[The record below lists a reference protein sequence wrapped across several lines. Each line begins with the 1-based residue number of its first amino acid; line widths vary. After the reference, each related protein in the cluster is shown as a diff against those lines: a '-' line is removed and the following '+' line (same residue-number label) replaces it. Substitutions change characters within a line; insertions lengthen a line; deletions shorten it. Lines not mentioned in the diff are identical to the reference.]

1 MHRSGTSALTRVF
14 SLLGCSLPQTL
25 LPAAPDNVRGFWE
38 SAAICNLNDE
48 ILSSAGWRWDDWEP
62 FDSSWYHSPIAAE
75 FHGRAYSIL
84 ASEFGTSRLFVLKDP
99 RICRLLPFWI
109 KVLNAF
115 GVTPFVVCPIR
126 NPLEVAAS
134 LEARNKIDVSTGM
147 LIWLRYVLDAE
158 AASRSHQRIFLRY
171 EDLLENWQEVTARLD
186 RHLAID
192 WLDAVFRAEP
202 EIGEFL
208 APVLRH
214 HVHRDSNVADNSC
227 LSVWVRESFEILS
240 RWSQDDVRAGDKAA
254 LNRIRAA
261 FNKAAPAF
269 GRPLAAGREAARRAS
284 QLEGDVAH
292 LIAKLQTRDAEIIE
306 LEAKL
311 QAQEERV
318 IDFKTTL
325 ETRDAEARE
334 LAAKLQAQEERVIEV
349 KTTLEMRNA
358 EVRELAAKLAD
369 RDHVIKGLK
378 NSTSWRITAPLRL
391 LRMVLLHVI
400 GQLQR
405 RLIRGIGVVYNR
417 VMLPQP
423 AKIRTKSSLFRLA
436 APLFRGIGRDERAW
450 IPQAPPKIQNSAFAV
465 QWKAIRSPGTN
476 APDHT

>member
-38 SAAICNLNDE
+38 SAAICSLNDE

-109 KVLNAF
+109 EVLTAS

-126 NPLEVAAS
+126 NPLEVTAS
-134 LEARNKIDVSTGM
+134 LKARNNIDVSTGM
-147 LIWLRYVLDAE
+147 LIWLRHVLDAE
-158 AASRSHQRIFLRY
+158 AASRDHQRVFLRY
-171 EDLLENWQEVTARLD
+171 EDLLQNWQGATARLD
-186 RHLAID
+186 RHLGLD
-192 WLDAVFRAEP
+192 WPETALRAEP
-202 EIGEFL
+202 EIGDFL
-208 APVLRH
+208 TPVLRH
-214 HVHRDSNVADNSC
+214 HVHRDPSVADSPC
-227 LSVWVRESFEILS
+227 LSAWVLESFEILS

-254 LNRIRAA
+254 LDRIRAA
-261 FNKAAPAF
+261 FNEAAPAF
-269 GRPLAAGREAARRAS
+269 GRLLAAGWEAAQRALQMES
-284 QLEGDVAH
+284 EVAH
-292 LIAKLQTRDAEIIE
+292 LSAKLQTRDVEVTE
-306 LEAKL
+306 LVAKL

-318 IDFKTTL
+318 IDVKAAL

-391 LRMVLLHVI
+391 LRMTPSRGIAQV
-400 GQLQR
+400 QR
-405 RLIRGIGVVYNR
+405 RLIPGIRIVYNQAL
-417 VMLPQP
+417 LPQP
-423 AKIRTKSSLFRLA
+423 VKMRIKSSLFRFA
-436 APLFRGIGRDERAW
+436 APLFRGTGHDEPTPAS
-450 IPQAPPKIQNSAFAV
+450 NEH
-465 QWKAIRSPGTN
+465 G
-476 APDHT
+476 